1 MSKIEHEKSSGN
13 VFADLGLS
21 DAKDRQIKVALAIKI
36 AGLIERRKLS
46 QQAAAKLL
54 GTTQPRV
61 SAIMRYQ
68 LKDISLE
75 KLLDFL
81 TKLDHDVKIT
91 IKRKRPANKFA
102 QVQLAL

>member
-21 DAKDRQIKVALAIKI
+21 DAKDRQIKVALAMKI
-36 AGLIERRKLS
+36 STLAERRKLS
-46 QQAAAKLL
+46 QQAAAQLL
-54 GTTQPRV
+54 GTTQSCV

-81 TKLDHDVKIT
+81 TKLDHDVKIS
-91 IKRKRPANKFA
+91 IKRKSPANKFGE
-102 QVQLAL
+102 VQLAL